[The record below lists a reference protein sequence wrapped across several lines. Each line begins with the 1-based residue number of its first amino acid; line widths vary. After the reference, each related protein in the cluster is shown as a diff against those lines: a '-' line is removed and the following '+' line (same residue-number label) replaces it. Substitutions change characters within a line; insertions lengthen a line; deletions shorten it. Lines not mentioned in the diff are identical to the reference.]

1 VLLEREVVRPSD
13 EHVIGTIVQ
22 ARALAEE
29 ALALLARVALDELH
43 QGLEASSHLE
53 AAEHDLRGAVRE
65 TVLAERDLR
74 YQLQPEAEPDEVAE
88 VLPGLA

>member
-1 VLLEREVVRPSD
+1 VVGPSD
-13 EHVIGTIVQ
+13 EQVIGTIAQ

-29 ALALLARVALDELH
+29 ALALLARVALDEIH

-74 YQLQPEAEPDEVAE
+74 YKLRPEAEPDEVVE

>member
-1 VLLEREVVRPSD
+1 VGSERDVVRPSD
-13 EHVIGTIVQ
+13 EQLIGTVAQ

-29 ALALLARVALDELH
+29 ALALLARVALDEIH
-43 QGLEASSHLE
+43 EGLEAGRHLE

-74 YQLQPEAEPDEVAE
+74 F
-88 VLPGLA
+88 

>member
-1 VLLEREVVRPSD
+1 MVGPSD
-13 EHVIGTIVQ
+13 EQVIGTIAQ

-29 ALALLARVALDELH
+29 ALALLARVALDEVH
-43 QGLEASSHLE
+43 QGVEASSHLE
-53 AAEHDLRGAVRE
+53 AAEHDLRGAVRG

-74 YQLQPEAEPDEVAE
+74 CRLRPEAEPDEGVE